1 MKLLNLNKKPILN
14 FNSFSD
20 KEEEIKQKSQKP
32 FFEQRE
38 KKKEITLKKINY
50 INNFFLVFFF

>member
-20 KEEEIKQKSQKP
+20 KEEEIKQKSQKRAN
-32 FFEQRE
+32 EQR
-38 KKKEITLKKINY
+38 KKKKKKINK
-50 INNFFLVFFF
+50 V